1 MNDTRRKQLKLAIVH
16 LSQASDIITEVC
28 DDEEDSMSNIPESL
42 QSGDLYTDMEVRVE
56 SMDDILDKIED
67 LISDVED
74 VME

>member
-1 MNDTRRKQLKLAIVH
+1 MNNTRRKQLKLAIVH
-16 LSQASDIITEVC
+16 LNQASDIITEVC